1 MNTNEFSIQ
10 RFGLLLKSELTRNL
24 KDILII
30 TGAILGLYIISPI
43 GDGRLSNNSFVP
55 YIGFVVCILPFLLY
69 KNLFHTT
76 KGVTF
81 GLLPA
86 SQTEKFLVI
95 FSICT
100 LIVPIGMLFFAWF
113 VSLIGVGLTGDSL
126 MMFNLPGQ
134 FVSHEPL
141 GFFDS
146 FFWTAIGAQSISI
159 WGVCFFKSRKFWKT
173 VLTLMCAALALVII
187 AGLYSCGH
195 DWSTNCYIDI
205 ESGTRIALI
214 ADVFATIVVPVAL
227 WVWSFL
233 KLRRQQF

>member
-1 MNTNEFSIQ
+1 MNFNEFSIQ

-24 KDILII
+24 KEILIL
-30 TGAILGLYIISPI
+30 TGCILGLYIISPI
-43 GDGRLSNNSFVP
+43 GDGRLSNGSFLP
-55 YIGFVVCILPFLLY
+55 YIGFVVFILPFLLY
-69 KNLFHTT
+69 KDLFHPV

-81 GLLPA
+81 GLLPV
-86 SQTEKFLVI
+86 SQTEKFLSL
-95 FSICT
+95 FTICT
-100 LIVPIGMLFFAWF
+100 IIVPIGMLVFAWF

-146 FFWTAIGAQSISI
+146 FFWTAIGAQSIAI